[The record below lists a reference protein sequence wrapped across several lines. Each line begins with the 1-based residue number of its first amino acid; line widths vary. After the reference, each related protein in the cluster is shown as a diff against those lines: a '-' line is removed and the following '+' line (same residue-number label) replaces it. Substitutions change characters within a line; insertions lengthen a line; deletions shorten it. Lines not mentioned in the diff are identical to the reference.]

1 MKEGILAAVDLSDS
15 SNSVIE
21 SATTLG
27 TRLGWPV
34 AVLHVVEDGYLRR
47 APKRFARV
55 WDERYREPLE
65 TASRVLEELAQKA
78 LAALAPAGTETL
90 IHHGNPVRE
99 VAGEAIQR
107 RLAVLASEGRSPLER
122 IARGGVS
129 HYLLHRGEV
138 PVLLVDEK
146 KPLRRIAKVA
156 AAVDDSSAGLSAWK
170 YAQALAE
177 ATGAEAI
184 AFHLVSLMPGSCCIP
199 TYLPPELM
207 KESEVVHHAKKALIE
222 RLGIPE
228 DRLVIE
234 RGEESTGLLD
244 LAREHGVDLL
254 VVGSRAKS
262 SQRTRLGRTVVELMY
277 QAELPL
283 LVVPEATPL

>member
-1 MKEGILAAVDLSDS
+1 MKEGILAAVDLSS
-15 SNSVIE
+15 SSQSVIQ
-21 SATTLG
+21 SATTLSE
-27 TRLGWPV
+27 RLGWPV
-34 AVLHVVEDGYLRR
+34 TVLHVVEDSYLKGAPRR
-47 APKRFARV
+47 FSAV
-55 WDERYREPLE
+55 WEERYRAPLE
-65 TASRVLEELAQKA
+65 EASRVLEELARRA
-78 LAALAPAGTETL
+78 LAALAPEGTETL

-122 IARGGVS
+122 VARGGVS

-146 KPLRRIAKVA
+146 RPLTRLGRIA

-170 YAQALAE
+170 YAQSLAE
-177 ATGAEAI
+177 ATGAEAL

-207 KESEVVHHAKKALIE
+207 KEAEVVGHAKKALIE
-222 RLGIPE
+222 KLGIPE
-228 DRLVIE
+228 ERLVLE

-244 LAREHGVDLL
+244 LAAEHNVDLL

>member
-1 MKEGILAAVDLSDS
+1 MKEGILAAVDLSS
-15 SNSVIE
+15 SSQSVIR
-21 SATTLG
+21 SATTLSE
-27 TRLGWPV
+27 RLGWPV
-34 AVLHVVEDGYLRR
+34 TVLHVVEDGYLRG
-47 APKRFARV
+47 APRRFAAV
-55 WDERYREPLE
+55 WDERYRAVLE
-65 TASRVLEELAQKA
+65 EASRVLEEL
-78 LAALAPAGTETL
+78 
-90 IHHGNPVRE
+90 
-99 VAGEAIQR
+99 
-107 RLAVLASEGRSPLER
+107 VLASEGRSPLER
-122 IARGGVS
+122 VARGGVS

-146 KPLRRIAKVA
+146 RPLERLARVA

-177 ATGAEAI
+177 ATGAEAV
-184 AFHLVSLMPGSCCIP
+184 AFHLVSLLPGSCCVP

-207 KESEVVHHAKKALIE
+207 KEAEVVTHARRALVE
-222 RLGIPE
+222 KLGVPE

-234 RGEESTGLLD
+234 RGEERTGLLD
-244 LAREHGVDLL
+244 LAREHEADLL

-277 QAELPL
+277 RAELPL

>member
-1 MKEGILAAVDLSDS
+1 MREGILAAVDLSS
-15 SNSVIE
+15 SSRSVIQ
-21 SATTLG
+21 SARVLAE
-27 TRLGWPV
+27 RLGWPT
-34 AVLHVVEDGYLRR
+34 AVLHVVEDSYLRG
-47 APKRFARV
+47 APRRFAAV
-55 WDERYREPLE
+55 WDERYRAPLE
-65 TASRVLEELAQKA
+65 EASRVLEELARRA
-78 LAALAPAGTETL
+78 LAALAPEGTETL
-90 IHHGNPVRE
+90 VHHGNPVRE
-99 VAGEAIQR
+99 VAGEALTK

-122 IARGGVS
+122 VARGGVS

-146 KPLRRIAKVA
+146 RPLEGLSRVA

-184 AFHLVSLMPGSCCIP
+184 AFHLVSLLPGSCCIP

-207 KESEVVHHAKKALIE
+207 KEAEVVTHARQALVE
-222 RLGIPE
+222 RLGVPE

-277 QAELPL
+277 QAEMPL

>member
-1 MKEGILAAVDLSDS
+1 MREGILAAVDLSS
-15 SNSVIE
+15 SSRSVIQ
-21 SATTLG
+21 SARVLAE
-27 TRLGWPV
+27 RLGWPV
-34 AVLHVVEDGYLRR
+34 TVLHVVEDSYLRG
-47 APKRFARV
+47 APRRFAAV
-55 WDERYREPLE
+55 WDERYRAPLE
-65 TASRVLEELAQKA
+65 EAGRVLEELARRA
-78 LAALAPAGTETL
+78 LAVLAPEGTETL
-90 IHHGNPVRE
+90 VHHGNPVRE
-99 VAGEAIQR
+99 VAGEALTK
-107 RLAVLASEGRSPLER
+107 RLVVLASEGRSPLER
-122 IARGGVS
+122 VARGGVA

-146 KPLRRIAKVA
+146 RPLEGLSRVA

-184 AFHLVSLMPGSCCIP
+184 AFHLVSLLPGSCCIP

-207 KESEVVHHAKKALIE
+207 KEAEVVTHARQALVE
-222 RLGIPE
+222 RLGVPE

-277 QAELPL
+277 QAEMPL

>member
-15 SNSVIE
+15 SVSVIE
-21 SATTLG
+21 SARTLAKA
-27 TRLGWPV
+27 LGWPV

-65 TASRVLEELAQKA
+65 AASRVLEELAGRS
-78 LAALAPAGTETL
+78 LAAMVPEEFETL

-107 RLAVLASEGRSPLER
+107 KLAVLASEGRSPLER

-146 KPLRRIAKVA
+146 KPLVKLGKIA

-170 YAQALAE
+170 YAEALAE
-177 ATGAEAI
+177 ATGAEAV

-207 KESEVVHHAKKALIE
+207 KESEVVTHAKNALVE
-222 RLGIPE
+222 KLGIPE

-244 LAREHGVDLL
+244 LAREHGADLL

-277 QAELPL
+277 QAELPF